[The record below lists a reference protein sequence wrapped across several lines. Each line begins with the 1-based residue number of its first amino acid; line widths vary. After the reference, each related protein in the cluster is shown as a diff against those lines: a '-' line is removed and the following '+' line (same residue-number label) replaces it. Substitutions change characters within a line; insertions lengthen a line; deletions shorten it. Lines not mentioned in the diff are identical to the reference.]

1 MSLLNICKLQTL
13 KFAVIF
19 GATVLAAGQAS
30 AAPALAIFEGFVG
43 YDALK
48 ASMIN
53 EAKSEVDT
61 VLTSKASSGDLN
73 NMCVVYAL
81 SKEYVAA
88 ESSCFDAI
96 TKAKKENVS
105 GQTLKAMKSN
115 LKIVTQQI
123 QDYSSAAD

>member
-19 GATVLAAGQAS
+19 GATLLAAGQAS

-48 ASMIN
+48 ASMLI

-61 VLTSKASSGDLN
+61 VLTGKATSGDLN

-81 SKEYVAA
+81 SKEYWAA

-96 TKAKKENVS
+96 TKAEKENVS
-105 GQTLKAMKSN
+105 RQTLRTMRSN
-115 LKIVTQQI
+115 LKIVSEKL
-123 QDYSSAAD
+123 QDYSTASD